1 MKEATTSLAQC
12 VRIKRGLFFVP
23 HAAIFAVVRRSG
35 AESQFESPDGA
46 TVNPRGLA
54 LSGML
59 RSYFLT
65 ARA

>member
-35 AESQFESPDGA
+35 AEVSSNLPTVPLSTRADSP
-46 TVNPRGLA
+46 
-54 LSGML
+54 
-59 RSYFLT
+59 
-65 ARA
+65 

>member
-54 LSGML
+54 L
-59 RSYFLT
+59 
-65 ARA
+65 